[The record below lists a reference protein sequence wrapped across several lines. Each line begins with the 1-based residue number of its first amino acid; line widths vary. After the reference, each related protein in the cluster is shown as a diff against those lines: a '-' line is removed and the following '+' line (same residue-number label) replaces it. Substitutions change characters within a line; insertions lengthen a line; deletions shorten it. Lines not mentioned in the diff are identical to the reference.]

1 MASYV
6 LSEVEVKELTDWPD
20 PMVDEWLEAIKSIND
35 LVADAGSVRGSVTDL
50 GASTDLGFT
59 SAKTATGIYTITFT
73 VEKANAD
80 YIILPSAGT
89 QDSICSFENKASTGF
104 GIRIA
109 TGGAL
114 TDSAFNFMVKE

>member
-6 LSEVEVKELTDWPD
+6 LSAVEVKELTDWPD

-35 LVADAGSVRGSVTDL
+35 LVADAGSVRGSVTGL
-50 GASTDLGFT
+50 GVSTDSGFT

-73 VEKANAD
+73 VEKENAN

-89 QDSICSFENKASTGF
+89 QDSVCSYENKTTTGF
-104 GIRIA
+104 GIRIT
-109 TGGAL
+109 TGAVL
-114 TDSAFNFMVKE
+114 ADSDFNFMVKE